1 MGIWYMECTN
11 FGTGMHYIVIMALK
25 YILFA
30 NFHLKQDLLWVTEHK
45 KQLTIQEQII
55 VQSSET

>member
-1 MGIWYMECTN
+1 MECTN
-11 FGTGMHYIVIMALK
+11 FGTEMHYIVIMALK